1 MPEVSDVS
9 LFVAAAIIG
18 GAIAQYPVG
27 LLSDRY
33 GRPRILVLLS
43 FLSVITCLALALF
56 SGRLLILVLVTL
68 FGAVAMPMY
77 ALALATVID
86 KAKSGEFV
94 LVGTSVLLLNATGAA
109 LAPLFIGPLMDA
121 ASVSMLWWSLAIT
134 SGLIGFYIFLH
145 RSDVENV
152 KPEDQAPFTVAA
164 PEIAPQR
171 SSWILEVP
179 KTSRMSSN
187 LPPRD
192 RPMMKSPTPITRRSV
207 WMILRRSQRRLA
219 SNVGANPAL
228 EGSILV

>member
-164 PEIAPQR
+164 PEIAPTAFE
-171 SSWILEVP
+171 LD
-179 KTSRMSSN
+179 
-187 LPPRD
+187 PRGPENFED
-192 RPMMKSPTPITRRSV
+192 VIEPAAERPAYDEIADSDHEAVSLDDSEAKSETAR
-207 WMILRRSQRRLA
+207 
-219 SNVGANPAL
+219 
-228 EGSILV
+228 